1 MNAAPTSA
9 AVSPPAV
16 SAADKRISLP
26 RLWPY
31 RLIGNIL
38 LLVLLCCMSIGLI
51 IIRENLVSQ
60 QLNSLSDYFYSVT
73 SRLGFTVDDILVY
86 GRNKTSM
93 EEINNIV
100 NTRRGDNILS
110 LNIRQMKTDLEQLP
124 WVKSASVSRSYLPNI
139 LKISLKEREISSLWQ
154 FNNRFL
160 PIDTEGAVINA
171 EFAPSHPILL
181 IVGRGAP
188 EHLNEL
194 LSVIGNDSEIAPR
207 IKAANFISGRR
218 WDLILDDIEHG
229 ITVKMPA
236 EDMGLAWGKLL
247 KLNKTKGLLKRK
259 LTIIDLRFANKVLV
273 KPRRM
278 SDEERLDTGAE
289 EENI

>member
-9 AVSPPAV
+9 AVSPPAI

-38 LLVLLCCMSIGLI
+38 LLVLLGCISIGLI

-60 QLNSLSDYFYSVT
+60 QLSSLSDYFYSVT
-73 SRLGFTVDDILVY
+73 SQLGFTVDDILVY
-86 GRNKTSM
+86 GRNKTAM

-171 EFAPSHPILL
+171 EFIPSHPVLL

-236 EDMGLAWGKLL
+236 EDMELAWEKLL

>member
-171 EFAPSHPILL
+171 EFVPSHPILL